1 LLQKF
6 ESFLQRLPN
15 VINKGLDGELVAS
28 KIKEVKVK
36 RTEEVQ
42 IVLPT
47 FETKKEVETVILAFA
62 IKLEHVEEEEVV
74 QKKAELNGIPKL
86 M

>member
-1 LLQKF
+1 
-6 ESFLQRLPN
+6 
-15 VINKGLDGELVAS
+15 LVAS

-47 FETKKEVETVILAFA
+47 FEAKKEVETVILAFA
-62 IKLEHVEEEEVV
+62 IKLKHVEEEEVV
-74 QKKAELNGIPKL
+74 QKKAKLNGIPKL
-86 M
+86 V

>member
-1 LLQKF
+1 
-6 ESFLQRLPN
+6 
-15 VINKGLDGELVAS
+15 LVAF

-47 FETKKEVETVILAFA
+47 FEAKKEVEIVILAFA
-62 IKLEHVEEEEVV
+62 IKLKHVEEEEVV

-86 M
+86 V

>member
-1 LLQKF
+1 MLQKF